1 VTSADYVLQV
11 RDLSVSYLLPGGPAE
26 VVQNVNLTL
35 GQGELVGLAGE
46 SGCGKSTLAHA
57 VARLLPLS
65 AQVTSGQVLYR
76 PPGAAPGQQPV
87 DVLGLA
93 PGELR
98 RFRWRRLSMIFQSA
112 MNSLNPVLTI
122 GAQLADVIRA
132 HDRTASRQDRMDRAG
147 ELLDLVGV
155 GASRLRSYPHELSGG
170 MRQRVMLAM
179 SLILN
184 PDVVLMDEPTT
195 ALDVVVQRELLDEIR
210 ALQQRIGFAAL
221 FITHDLSL
229 LLDFADRVAV
239 MYAGRL
245 AEEATV
251 TTLLRGPAHP
261 YSAALLSSFPTV
273 DGPREQRLAAISG
286 TPPAAGAR
294 PDGCPFHPRCPSA
307 TARCGTE
314 SPQPVPF
321 TGRDT
326 AGGHLVS
333 CWNPIAGPVTAG
345 KEADV
350 R

>member
-1 VTSADYVLQV
+1 VTGTDYVLRV
-11 RDLSVSYLLPGGPAE
+11 RDLSVSYQLPDGPAE

-35 GQGELVGLAGE
+35 RKGELVGLAGE

-57 VARLLPLS
+57 MARLLPLS
-65 AQVTSGQVLYR
+65 ARVTSGQVLYR
-76 PPGAAPGQQPV
+76 PPAAAGQEPL
-87 DVLGLA
+87 DVLTLA
-93 PGELR
+93 PEPLR
-98 RFRWRRLSMIFQSA
+98 QFRWRRLAMIFQSA

-122 GAQLADVIRA
+122 GAQLTDVIRA
-132 HDRTASRQDRMDRAG
+132 HDRAVSRRECLERAG
-147 ELLDLVGV
+147 EVLDLVGV
-155 GASRLRSYPHELSGG
+155 GSGRLRSYPHELSGG

-179 SLILN
+179 ALILN

-210 ALQQRIGFAAL
+210 ALQQRIGFAVL

-239 MYAGRL
+239 MYAGNL
-245 AEEATV
+245 VEEAAV
-251 TTLLRGPAHP
+251 STLLQGPAHP

-273 DGPREQRLAAISG
+273 DGPREQRIAAISG

-294 PDGCPFHPRCPSA
+294 PSGCPFHPRCQSA

-314 SPQPVPF
+314 SPQLVRLTAKDTPVE
-321 TGRDT
+321 
-326 AGGHLVS
+326 HLAS
-333 CWNPIAGPVTAG
+333 CWNPLTSTPVAG

-350 R
+350 H